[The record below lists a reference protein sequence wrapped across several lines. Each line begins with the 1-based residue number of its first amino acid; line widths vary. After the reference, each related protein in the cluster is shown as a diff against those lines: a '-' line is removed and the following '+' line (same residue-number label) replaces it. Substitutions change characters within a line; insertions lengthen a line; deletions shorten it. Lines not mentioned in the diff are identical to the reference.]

1 MAAMIADGPPAS
13 VPGESRYRGDVRNSS
28 RATWLIIGIGFAL
41 LIASRFVRVNPPI
54 WLVLSAIVLILAVT
68 IGRQFGSGSV
78 SGFRRTPP
86 RNVTPDEPTIAPGAT
101 IEPIARPPEV
111 IVVEPGDDGERL
123 EAKLQALDRLRAN
136 GLVSEAEYEAK
147 RARLIAEF

>member
-1 MAAMIADGPPAS
+1 
-13 VPGESRYRGDVRNSS
+13 VRNSS
-28 RATWLIIGIGFAL
+28 RATWLVIGFGLAL
-41 LIASRFVRVNPPI
+41 LVGSRFVRISPSI
-54 WLVLSAIVLILAVT
+54 WLVLSAVVVVLVLIV
-68 IGRQFGSGSV
+68 GRQFGAGSV

-111 IVVEPGDDGERL
+111 IVVEPGDDAERL

-136 GLVSEAEYEAK
+136 GLVTEAEYEAK
-147 RARLIAEF
+147 RALLIAEF